1 MSIRQLSI
9 FIENK
14 PGRVAQV
21 TEVIAKAKVDIRALS
36 IADTSNFG
44 ILRLIVNKPD
54 EALDALKKANITVSI
69 TSVIAIGIDDSPGEF
84 SNVARILADKGIE
97 IEYMYAF
104 IGRDKNRAFVI
115 LKVEQEDKAS
125 EVLKRNNVSI
135 LTTEQIQD
143 M

>member
-54 EALDALKKANITVSI
+54 EAVDALKKANITVSI

>member
-54 EALDALKKANITVSI
+54 EAVDALKKANITVSI

-115 LKVEQEDKAS
+115 LKVEEEDKAS

-135 LTTEQIQD
+135 LTTEQIQG

>member
-97 IEYMYAF
+97 IEYMYTF

-115 LKVEQEDKAS
+115 LKVEEEDKAS
-125 EVLKRNNVSI
+125 EVLKRNKVSI
-135 LTTEQIQD
+135 LTTEQIQG

>member
-115 LKVEQEDKAS
+115 LKVEEEDKAS

>member
-54 EALDALKKANITVSI
+54 EAVDALKKANITVSI

-135 LTTEQIQD
+135 LTTEQIQG

>member
-54 EALDALKKANITVSI
+54 EAVDALKKANITVSI
-69 TSVIAIGIDDSPGEF
+69 TSVIDIGIDDSPGEF

>member
-54 EALDALKKANITVSI
+54 EAVDALKKANITVSI

-125 EVLKRNNVSI
+125 EVLKSNNVSI